1 MAPGDMV
8 MSLDNVLCFNGMM
21 IGTALC
27 VFSAN
32 SFNQWLEVP
41 FDAQMKR
48 TCNRPL
54 VRGAIRPVH
63 ALGMACAFGVT
74 GTATLLAFTN
84 PLTALLGF
92 GNIALYAGVYTSMK
106 RTSIANTWWGSIV
119 GAIPPMMGWTA
130 VTGTA
135 DPGAWLLG
143 ATLFFWQFPHFN
155 ALSWNLRGDY
165 SRAGYR
171 MMSVVDPALCKRVAL
186 RYSAA
191 MIPLAIAFP
200 YFDLCSWWVAID
212 GSILNAFLTYRAW
225 QFHEE
230 GSEQSAR
237 RLFFD
242 TLWHLPAIMLLYW
255 LHKKRE
261 GNGPW
266 YPFSWGDAAK
276 AEDGVTVATAAGSA

>member
-1 MAPGDMV
+1 MARCVRRAAMGEETKQRLTLCSPLLHPYPVGDVGLVVSSAVVGYAMAPGDMV
-8 MSLDNVLCFNGMM
+8 MSLDNALCFNGMM

-106 RTSIANTWWGSIV
+106 RTSIANTVRWLCACLALPHVAPPV
-119 GAIPPMMGWTA
+119 GA
-130 VTGTA
+130 
-135 DPGAWLLG
+135 L
-143 ATLFFWQFPHFN
+143 
-155 ALSWNLRGDY
+155 
-165 SRAGYR
+165 
-171 MMSVVDPALCKRVAL
+171 
-186 RYSAA
+186 
-191 MIPLAIAFP
+191 
-200 YFDLCSWWVAID
+200 
-212 GSILNAFLTYRAW
+212 
-225 QFHEE
+225 
-230 GSEQSAR
+230 
-237 RLFFD
+237 
-242 TLWHLPAIMLLYW
+242 
-255 LHKKRE
+255 
-261 GNGPW
+261 
-266 YPFSWGDAAK
+266 
-276 AEDGVTVATAAGSA
+276 

>member
-1 MAPGDMV
+1 MELGTWINCADIVPRCTPLFPPHPRYIIGLVVSSAVVGYAMAPGDMV

-84 PLTALLGF
+84 PLTAVLGF

-106 RTSIANTWWGSIV
+106 RTSIANTV
-119 GAIPPMMGWTA
+119 R
-130 VTGTA
+130 
-135 DPGAWLLG
+135 WLRACL
-143 ATLFFWQFPHFN
+143 
-155 ALSWNLRGDY
+155 AL
-165 SRAGYR
+165 
-171 MMSVVDPALCKRVAL
+171 P
-186 RYSAA
+186 SAA
-191 MIPLAIAFP
+191 
-200 YFDLCSWWVAID
+200 
-212 GSILNAFLTYRAW
+212 
-225 QFHEE
+225 
-230 GSEQSAR
+230 
-237 RLFFD
+237 
-242 TLWHLPAIMLLYW
+242 
-255 LHKKRE
+255 
-261 GNGPW
+261 
-266 YPFSWGDAAK
+266 
-276 AEDGVTVATAAGSA
+276 